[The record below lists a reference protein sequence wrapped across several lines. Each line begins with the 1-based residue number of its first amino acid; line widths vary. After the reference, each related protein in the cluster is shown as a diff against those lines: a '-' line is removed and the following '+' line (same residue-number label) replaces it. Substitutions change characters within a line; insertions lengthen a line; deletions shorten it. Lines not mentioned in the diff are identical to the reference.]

1 MNKEETLYPWTLSLV
16 DKHGSLIDST
26 TIYAINRPDALKNA
40 YRLLMF
46 QGLSHMKRQLK
57 LRKQKPSLI

>member
-1 MNKEETLYPWTLSLV
+1 MNKEETLYPWTMSLV

-26 TIYAINRPDALKNA
+26 TIYAINRPNALKNA

-57 LRKQKPSLI
+57 LRKQYK

>member
-1 MNKEETLYPWTLSLV
+1 MNKEETLYPWTMSLV

-26 TIYAINRPDALKNA
+26 TIYAINRTNALKNA

-57 LRKQKPSLI
+57 LRKQYK

>member
-1 MNKEETLYPWTLSLV
+1 MNKEETLYPWTMSLV
-16 DKHGSLIDST
+16 DNEGYLIDST
-26 TIYAINRPDALKNA
+26 TIYAINRPNALKNA

-57 LRKQKPSLI
+57 LRKQYK